1 MKRDKAFTLI
11 ELLVVISI
19 IALLVGILLPALA
32 SARAA
37 AQTTSCLSNSKQV
50 GESMHMYAAEAD
62 DHLPGPDPTA
72 TGASGKSYN
81 DMLYDRDYLPSQ
93 ETFFCPSHSLT
104 NPNFNTVALAFAG
117 DQVSYGMSTVL
128 GYDYENGTTPYN
140 TAGDVLFTR
149 ISDVAELSQTVLTTD
164 AGIIVDDA
172 NEVGGGSGDIHD
184 IGTAVVRPATSTNA
198 INVDNAMAT
207 MRHLN
212 GATNVSWVDGH
223 ASTVTGTDKN
233 VPSTIYADVAL
244 TTYAGGNGALGVLWD
259 RNN

>member
-1 MKRDKAFTLI
+1 MKRAKGFTLI

-19 IALLVGILLPALA
+19 IALLVGILLPALS

-62 DHLPGPDPTA
+62 DFLPGA
-72 TGASGKSYN
+72 TPAVTLAGGYN

-104 NPNFNTVALAFAG
+104 DGDNTVADAFAA
-117 DQVSYGMSTVL
+117 DKVSYGMSRVL
-128 GYDYENGTTPYN
+128 SYDYTQTSSPI
-140 TAGDVLFTR
+140 LFTR
-149 ISDVAELSQTVLTTD
+149 IADVAEQSQTVMAAD
-164 AGIIVDDA
+164 GGIIADDA

-184 IGTAVVRPATSTNA
+184 IGTSVVFPITSSNA
-198 INVDNAMAT
+198 ENTANAMVT

-212 GATNVSWVDGH
+212 GSANVAYVDGH
-223 ASTVTGTDKN
+223 AATATGTDKN
-233 VPSTIYADVAL
+233 TPSSIHDPDAL
-244 TTYAGGNGALGVLWD
+244 NDLEEGEAPAAAGNPWD
-259 RNN
+259 REN